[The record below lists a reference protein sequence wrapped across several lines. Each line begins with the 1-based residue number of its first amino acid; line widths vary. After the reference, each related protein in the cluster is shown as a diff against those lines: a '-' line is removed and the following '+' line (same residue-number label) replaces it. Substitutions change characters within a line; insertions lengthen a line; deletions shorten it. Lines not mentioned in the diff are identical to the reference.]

1 MCEELLYHRSLYK
14 SHVSELKRTVGKQRI
29 RCNICEIT
37 IKDVSIEEHIIES
50 SHLSIK
56 SKLEH
61 DLQMMTL
68 NLQSEKSNSV
78 ISMWKV

>member
-1 MCEELLYHRSLYK
+1 VRD
-14 SHVSELKRTVGKQRI
+14 LKRTLGTQRI

-37 IKDVSIEEHIIES
+37 IKDGSIEEHILES

-61 DLQMMTL
+61 DLKMMTL

-78 ISMWKV
+78 ISLWKV